1 MNEQIFRKK
10 SMERVSSPE
19 QLNEYIRVSSPSMWM
34 VLLAIVV
41 LLIGVCVWGVVG
53 HLDTTLQTVAI
64 GENGQMTVY
73 IRESDIS
80 SVKQGMAVSVG
91 GAEYTIAE
99 LSVNPK
105 TAGDGFDEYALHVGG
120 IQRGEWLYAA
130 SLSGPYTEGI
140 HGAEITIESISPM
153 SFVIN

>member
-19 QLNEYIRVSSPSMWM
+19 QLNEYIRVSSPGMWM

-53 HLDTTLQTVAI
+53 RLDTTLQTVAI

-99 LSVNPK
+99 LASKPE

-120 IQRGEWLYAA
+120 IRRGEWLYAA
-130 SLSGPYTEGI
+130 SLTGPYTEGI
-140 HGAEITIESISPM
+140 HGAEIMIESISPM

>member
-1 MNEQIFRKK
+1 
-10 SMERVSSPE
+10 
-19 QLNEYIRVSSPSMWM
+19 M

-64 GENGQMTVY
+64 GENGQMTIY

-80 SVKQGMAVSVG
+80 SVKQGMPVSVG

-99 LSVNPK
+99 LSVNPE

-140 HGAEITIESISPM
+140 HGAEITTESISPM

>member
-34 VLLAIVV
+34 VLLAIAV

-53 HLDTTLQTVAI
+53 HLDTIIQTVAI

-91 GAEYTIAE
+91 GAEYTIAG
-99 LSVNPK
+99 LSVNPE

-120 IQRGEWLYAA
+120 IRRGEWLYAA
-130 SLSGPYTEGI
+130 SLSGPYAEGI
-140 HGAEITIESISPM
+140 HSAEITVDSVSPM
-153 SFVIN
+153 SFVVN

>member
-34 VLLAIVV
+34 VLLAIAV
-41 LLIGVCVWGVVG
+41 LLIGVCVWGVAG

-91 GAEYTIAE
+91 GVEYTIAE
-99 LSVNPK
+99 LSVAPEA
-105 TAGDGFDEYALHVGG
+105 AGDGFDEYALHVGG
-120 IQRGEWLYAA
+120 IRRGEWLYAA
-130 SLSGPYTEGI
+130 SINGPYAEGI
-140 HGAEITIESISPM
+140 HGAEITVESISPI

>member
-10 SMERVSSPE
+10 SIERVSSPE
-19 QLNEYIRVSSPSMWM
+19 QLNEYIRVSSPGMWM

-73 IRESDIS
+73 IRESDIA
-80 SVKQGMAVSVG
+80 SVKQGMAVSVNG
-91 GAEYTIAE
+91 TEYTIAE
-99 LSVNPK
+99 LSVNPE
-105 TAGDGFDEYALHVGG
+105 TAGDGFDAYALHVGG
-120 IQRGEWLYAA
+120 IHQGEWIYAA
-130 SLSGPYTEGI
+130 SLSGPYAEGI

>member
-10 SMERVSSPE
+10 SMEQVTSPE
-19 QLNEYIRVSSPSMWM
+19 QLNEYIRVSSPGMWM
-34 VLLAIVV
+34 VLLAVIV
-41 LLIGVCVWGVVG
+41 LLAGVCVWGIVG
-53 HLDTTLQTVAI
+53 HLETTLQTVAI

-73 IRESDIS
+73 IREEDIAL
-80 SVKQGMAVSVG
+80 VKQGMTVRAG
-91 GAEYTIAE
+91 DTEYTIAE
-99 LSVNPK
+99 VSVHPQ

-130 SLSGPYTEGI
+130 TLSGPYKEGI
-140 HGAEITIESISPM
+140 HGAQITIESISPM